1 MASTKSGDNG
11 GFYIIIWT
19 SGIFML
25 RMNGT
30 SNTYIFRVFG
40 QISGTLWNTGQSLVM
55 RVDGDAKHHVNI
67 TGGPLAYRYQFEE
80 IYIHYGAENH
90 QGSEHRI
97 HGHAFP
103 AEVRAKLI
111 TATSFA
117 DRHLKHDRVW
127 SFC

>member
-1 MASTKSGDNG
+1 MVITR
-11 GFYIIIWT
+11 
-19 SGIFML
+19 IF
-25 RMNGT
+25 
-30 SNTYIFRVFG
+30 VFA

-55 RVDGDAKHHVNI
+55 RVDGDTKHHVNI

-111 TATSFA
+111 TPIA
-117 DRHLKHDRVW
+117 DSTHDRVW
-127 SFC
+127 SPLAAHPFHSGGQFERCMGIIEIERG